1 MYRVFDKH
9 HGLVDVEVFSGS
21 GGCKVRKND
30 SLRGSEPTAASG
42 SCTAALLLTEGRRGR
57 PKPDARHRRSR
68 KPPGRRK
75 QSALSRGSTPPSATH
90 SPPLA
95 ARQLRGGSSGSVS
108 AAAPA
113 SIGAARCWPAR
124 PGAATLA
131 PRDRRC
137 AGGGGARAPAGTAP
151 QQPRG
156 GVMRGVRAVAS
167 ERTFKGRLVRL
178 PCHDGGLARSLLKA
192 NAEGATEG

>member
-1 MYRVFDKH
+1 MTRCAAQSQQQPAAAAPPRFSSRRDAE
-9 HGLVDVEVFSGS
+9 VDPSRTRDTGALGS
-21 GGCKVRKND
+21 PRDGGSNPRWAGAA
-30 SLRGSEPTAASG
+30 RGG
-42 SCTAALLLTEGRRGR
+42 
-57 PKPDARHRRSR
+57 
-68 KPPGRRK
+68 
-75 QSALSRGSTPPSATH
+75 TPPSATH

-192 NAEGATEG
+192 NAERATDGWIALGLLKRELRGGSL